1 MIRIFKIIEKVVG
14 AMVILAIIIVLA
26 LMAIAI
32 TNNADSVWNDV
43 KSYMPLLYSAAMIF
57 VAFKAVIVGMQMYL
71 EMKIEEKTKH
81 LQAVIEEQQEQQTTQ
96 KTNMSNKLDKII
108 NDITTIP
115 NTDTSTIVDFLKS
128 NLPNVVSTLVEQQ
141 VNQQVAYEKQKLA
154 LEYEQKESELKRKW
168 LTVEAIA
175 ERQDRIEK
183 LNKAIQLRE
192 QQEREKRMKNT
203 EEYTMLVFSLAKTPV
218 EDVEKVWQVTK
229 LFLESSHVLADKD
242 SKIALNK
249 NLRNSELKQFALNI
263 VKYNRKE
270 NLDVESY
277 LMTVFGEWFT
287 GKKENISK
295 NYNTLPKDSLVSKD
309 GVKEDLEL
317 LRKEYTM
324 FQIEYQVT

>member
-1 MIRIFKIIEKVVG
+1 MVRIFKIIEKVVG
-14 AMVILAIIIVLA
+14 TMVIIAVIIVLA

-32 TNNADSVWNDV
+32 ANNADSVWSDV

-57 VAFKAVIVGMQMYL
+57 VAFKVVIVGVQMYL

-81 LQAVIEEQQEQQTTQ
+81 LQNVIEEQQAQQTTQ
-96 KTNMSNKLDKII
+96 KTNVSNKLDKII
-108 NDITTIP
+108 NDISTIP

-141 VNQQVAYEKQKLA
+141 VAYEKQKLA
-154 LEYEQKESELKRKW
+154 LEYEQKESELKSKW

-203 EEYTMLVFSLAKTPV
+203 EEYTMLVFSLAKTPI

-229 LFLESSHVLADKD
+229 LFLESGHVLADKD

-270 NLDVESY
+270 NLNVESY

-295 NYNTLPKDSLVSKD
+295 NYNTLPKDSLVSKG
-309 GVKEDLEL
+309 GVESD
-317 LRKEYTM
+317 
-324 FQIEYQVT
+324 IEQLQKM